1 MTSPRSADESKIQDP
16 KSKIASLVIP
26 AYNEAG
32 RIEECIRGVAEWLR
46 SAPGGSPW
54 EVLLVDDG
62 STDDTVRRARER
74 AKAEGLA
81 VRVLAYPENRGKG
94 AAIRTGVLAS
104 TGDPLLVSDVDL
116 STPLSEYDKLA
127 ERLPS
132 QAIAIGSRALQQ
144 DLVRKRQAFYRV
156 LLGRA
161 GNRLIQLLAV
171 PGIRDTQCGFK
182 LFRGDVAREL
192 FGEAR
197 IERFAW
203 DVEIL
208 YLARRRGLAIAEV
221 PVLWFNSPESKVRV
235 VRDAIQTLWDVSRIR
250 WMHRGGV

>member
-1 MTSPRSADESKIQDP
+1 VKG
-16 KSKIASLVIP
+16 SLVIP
-26 AYNEAG
+26 AFNEAG
-32 RIEECIRGVAEWLR
+32 RIEECIRGVSEWL
-46 SAPGGSPW
+46 ATKPGGLPW
-54 EVLLVDDG
+54 EIILVDDG
-62 STDDTVRRARER
+62 STDDTVRRARDR

-81 VRVLAYPENRGKG
+81 LTVLTYPQNRGKG
-94 AAIRTGVLAS
+94 AAIKTGVLAS

-116 STPLSEYDKLA
+116 STPLAEYDKLA
-127 ERLPS
+127 ARLPTCT
-132 QAIAIGSRALQQ
+132 IAIGSRAIQQ

-171 PGIRDTQCGFK
+171 PGIQDTQCGFK
-182 LFRGDVAREL
+182 LFRGDAARAL

-197 IERFAW
+197 IDRFAW

-250 WMHRGGV
+250 WMHRGGA

>member
-1 MTSPRSADESKIQDP
+1 LKTS
-16 KSKIASLVIP
+16 ASLVIP

-46 SAPGGSPW
+46 SMPGGSSW
-54 EVLLVDDG
+54 EVILVDDG

-81 VRVLAYPENRGKG
+81 LEVLAYPENRGKG
-94 AAIRTGVLAS
+94 AAIKTGVLAS

-132 QAIAIGSRALQQ
+132 HPIAIGSRALQQ

-161 GNRLIQLLAV
+161 GNQLIQLLAV
-171 PGIRDTQCGFK
+171 PGIQDTQCGFK

-192 FGEAR
+192 FREAR

-235 VRDAIQTLWDVSRIR
+235 VRDAIQTLWDVIRIR
-250 WMHRGGV
+250 WMHRRERPAGSD

>member
-1 MTSPRSADESKIQDP
+1 LKTS
-16 KSKIASLVIP
+16 ASLVIP

-46 SAPGGSPW
+46 SMPGGSSW
-54 EVLLVDDG
+54 EVILVDDG

-81 VRVLAYPENRGKG
+81 LEVLAYPENRGKG
-94 AAIRTGVLAS
+94 AAIKTGVLAS

-132 QAIAIGSRALQQ
+132 HPIAIGSRALQQ

-161 GNRLIQLLAV
+161 GNQLIQLLAV
-171 PGIRDTQCGFK
+171 PGIQDTQCGFK

-192 FGEAR
+192 FREAR

-208 YLARRRGLAIAEV
+208 YLARRRGIAIAEV

-235 VRDAIQTLWDVSRIR
+235 VRDAIQTLWDVIRIR
-250 WMHRGGV
+250 WMHRRERPAGSD